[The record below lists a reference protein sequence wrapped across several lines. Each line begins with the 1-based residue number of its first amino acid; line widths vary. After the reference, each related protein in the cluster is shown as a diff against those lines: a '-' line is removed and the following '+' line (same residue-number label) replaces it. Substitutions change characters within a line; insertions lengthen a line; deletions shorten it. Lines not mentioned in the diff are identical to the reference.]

1 MCSRRLL
8 AFLFVVSTTAV
19 LAAQAPLSTPP
30 QDVFDF
36 ETAALPP
43 VGAIIGRMVERAR
56 AQDEANAELAYE
68 ARILTRIDTLNGEG
82 EVTKTEHRIHRRYPV
97 AGQLFE
103 ELIEQNGQPLND
115 DERREQLEKREEFA
129 RDVQERAAEGR
140 GRVETN
146 DERQIRLDEDLM
158 SRYEAAVVG
167 VRPIDDEPH
176 YVVEFKPRAGKL
188 PEKTRMDRALNR
200 SSGTLYIARK
210 DYGLKRIEFATDESV
225 GYFLGLARLRSA
237 RGSLEF
243 QRVAPDVW
251 LPKRYD
257 FGIDLRIF
265 FFRNRRQQIE
275 REWIERRLLP
285 PPAAGA

>member
-8 AFLFVVSTTAV
+8 AFLLVVSTTAA
-19 LAAQAPLSTPP
+19 LSSQAPRSSPP
-30 QDVFDF
+30 QNVFDF
-36 ETAALPP
+36 DAATLPP
-43 VGAIIGRMVERAR
+43 VAAIIDRMVERAR

-68 ARILTRIDTLNGEG
+68 ARILTRVDTLNGDG
-82 EVTKTEHRIHRRYPV
+82 EVTKTEHWIHRRYPV
-97 AGQLFE
+97 GDQLFE
-103 ELIEQNGQPLND
+103 ELIEKNGQPLND
-115 DERREQLEKREEFA
+115 EERREQAEKREEFA
-129 RDVQERAAEGR
+129 RDARERAAEGR

-146 DERQIRLDEDLM
+146 DERQVRLDEDLM

-176 YVVEFKPRAGKL
+176 YVVEFKPRAGNL

-210 DYGLKRIEFATDESV
+210 DYGLRRIEFATDESV
-225 GYFLGLARLRSA
+225 GFFLGLARLRSA
-237 RGSLEF
+237 RGRLEF

-257 FGIDLRIF
+257 FGIDLRV
-265 FFRNRRQQIE
+265 FFRSRRQQIE

-285 PPAAGA
+285 PPAGGA